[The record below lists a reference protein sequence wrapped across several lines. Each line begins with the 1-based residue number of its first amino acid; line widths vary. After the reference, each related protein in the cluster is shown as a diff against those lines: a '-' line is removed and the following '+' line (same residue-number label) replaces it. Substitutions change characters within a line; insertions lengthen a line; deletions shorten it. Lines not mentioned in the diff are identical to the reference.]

1 MWNVG
6 CRMWDVECRM
16 YDVGCGMWDLTFLII
31 LLSGH
36 FCLPIAGTIRFSLRG
51 QYMGMVD

>member
-1 MWNVG
+1 
-6 CRMWDVECRM
+6 MWDVECRM